1 MFRAMRRTKQEL
13 TKEETEKIL
22 EKTSTGVLAVLGD
35 NGYPYA
41 VPLNFVY
48 SNGAI
53 YFHCAR
59 EGHKIDAIKANDK
72 VSFTVVAKDA
82 VVAEKFA
89 TDYYS
94 AIAFGKAKIL
104 TEREDMIGALR
115 VFNKKYSPQFQAEG
129 EREIMKDIDRVC
141 IVKIEIEHLTG
152 KAAISGIRDSVNIER
167 G

>member
-13 TKEETEKIL
+13 LREETEKIF

-82 VVAEKFA
+82 VAAEKFA

-94 AIAFGKAKIL
+94 AIVFGRAEIL
-104 TEREDMIGALR
+104 TEREDMINALR
-115 VFNKKYSPQFQAEG
+115 VFNMKYSPQFQAEG

-141 IVKIEIEHLTG
+141 IVKIEIEHITG
-152 KAAISGIRDSVNIER
+152 KAAIQGIRDIIQSE
-167 G
+167 

>member
-1 MFRAMRRTKQEL
+1 MFREMRRTKQEL

-48 SNGAI
+48 SDGAI

-59 EGHKIDAIKANDK
+59 EGHKIDAIKANSK
-72 VSFTVVAKDA
+72 VSFTAVAKDA
-82 VVAEKFA
+82 VVADKFA

-94 AIAFGKAKIL
+94 AIVFGRAVIL
-104 TEREDMIGALR
+104 TEREDMINALR
-115 VFNKKYSPQFQAEG
+115 IFNKKYSPDFPKEG

-141 IVKIEIEHLTG
+141 IVKIEIEHMTG
-152 KAAISGIRDSVNIER
+152 KAAIQGIRDTIQSE
-167 G
+167 

>member
-48 SNGAI
+48 SDGAI

-82 VVAEKFA
+82 VVSEQFA

-94 AIAFGKAKIL
+94 VIVFGRAKIL
-104 TEREDMIGALR
+104 TEREDMTDALR
-115 VFNKKYSPQFQAEG
+115 VFNKKYAPQFQAEG

-141 IVKIEIEHLTG
+141 IVKINIEHITG
-152 KAAISGIRDSVNIER
+152 KAAINGIRDIIKTEKE
-167 G
+167 